1 MLDSIQSILEYVVSP
16 HGYQVIL
23 FYVYSAILI
32 GAALAVVTMRNSI
45 YSALFLILA
54 FFSASA
60 LWMLL
65 EAEFL
70 ALTLVLVYVGAV
82 MVLFLFVIMMLD
94 IKIKPK
100 SGMSTYTKVGIL
112 VAILMAVE
120 MIMLLG
126 KKMAHVLPQDDLVKH
141 AQGHSNVKEVAESL
155 YTKYVLPFELA
166 SVILLVAIVAAI
178 LLTLRKR
185 TDYKHV
191 DPESQVHVKS
201 NKNRMR
207 VVKMDAEVGNNI
219 GGEE

>member
-1 MLDSIQSILEYVVSP
+1 MIEYLISAEF
-16 HGYQVIL
+16 YQIAL
-23 FYVYSAILI
+23 FYIYSAILL

-54 FFSASA
+54 FFSAAA

-94 IKIKPK
+94 VKIKPK
-100 SGMSTYTKVGIL
+100 SGMTMYTKVGIM
-112 VAILMAVE
+112 VALLMALE

-126 KKMAHVLPQDDLVKH
+126 KKLAHVLPQDDLVKH
-141 AQGHSNVKEVAESL
+141 VKGHSNVKEVAENL
-155 YTKYVLPFELA
+155 YTQYILPFELA

-178 LLTLRKR
+178 LLTLRR
-185 TDYKHV
+185 REDYKHV
-191 DPESQVHVKS
+191 DPESQVHVKA

-207 VVKMDAEVGNNI
+207 IVKMDTEKGNYI
-219 GGEE
+219 GGDE

>member
-1 MLDSIQSILEYVVSP
+1 MLEYLLSAEF
-16 HGYQVIL
+16 YQILL
-23 FYVYSAILI
+23 FYVYSGILL
-32 GAALAVVTMRNSI
+32 GAAMAVVTMRNSV

-54 FFSASA
+54 FFSAAA

-100 SGMSTYTKVGIL
+100 SGMSLYTKTGIFIAL
-112 VAILMAVE
+112 LMGLE

-126 KKMAHVLPQDDLVKH
+126 KKLVHTFPQDSLVKH
-141 AQGHSNVKEVAESL
+141 AKGHSNVKEVAENL
-155 YTKYVLPFELA
+155 YTQYVLPFEIA

-185 TDYKHV
+185 KDYKHV
-191 DPESQVHVKS
+191 DPETQVHVKAME
-201 NKNRMR
+201 NRMR
-207 VVKMDAEVGNNI
+207 IVKMDAQKGNNI
-219 GGEE
+219 GGDS

>member
-1 MLDSIQSILEYVVSP
+1 MFEFIFSP

-32 GAALAVVTMRNSI
+32 GAALAVVTMRNTI

-54 FFSASA
+54 FFSAAA
-60 LWMLL
+60 LWLLL

-100 SGMSTYTKVGIL
+100 SGMSNYTKIGIFIAL
-112 VAILMAVE
+112 IMGVE

-126 KKMAHVLPQDDLVKH
+126 KKLTTVIPQGDIIKH
-141 AQGHSNVKEVAESL
+141 PEGYSNVKEVASSL
-155 YTKYVLPFELA
+155 YTQYVLPFELA
-166 SVILLVAIVAAI
+166 SVILLVALVTAI
-178 LLTLRKR
+178 LLTIRSR
-185 TDYKHV
+185 GDYKRV
-191 DPESQVHVKS
+191 DPERQVHVKATD
-201 NKNRMR
+201 NRMR
-207 VVKMDAEVGNNI
+207 IVKMKAQTGNDI
-219 GGEE
+219 GGEQ

>member
-1 MLDSIQSILEYVVSP
+1 MLDYLLSAEFFQIF
-16 HGYQVIL
+16 L
-23 FYVYSAILI
+23 FYVYSAILL
-32 GAALAVVTMRNSI
+32 GSAMAVVGMRNSV

-82 MVLFLFVIMMLD
+82 MVLFLFVVMMLD
-94 IKIKPK
+94 IKVKPK
-100 SGMSTYTKVGIL
+100 KGMSQYTKTGIFIAL
-112 VAILMAVE
+112 LMALE

-126 KKMAHVLPQDDLVKH
+126 KKMLPALPQDDLIKH
-141 AQGHSNVKEVAESL
+141 SKEYSNVKEVAESI
-155 YTKYVLPFELA
+155 YTQYVLPFELA

-185 TDYKHV
+185 KDYKHI
-191 DPESQVHVKS
+191 DPELQVHVKAS
-201 NKNRMR
+201 KNRMKI
-207 VVKMDAEVGNNI
+207 VSMKAEKGNNI
-219 GGEE
+219 GGDQE

>member
-1 MLDSIQSILEYVVSP
+1 MIEYILSP

-23 FYVYSAILI
+23 FYVYASILI

-45 YSALFLILA
+45 YSALFLILC
-54 FFSASA
+54 FFSAAA

-100 SGMSTYTKVGIL
+100 SGMSLYTKTGIFIAL
-112 VAILMAVE
+112 LMGLE

-126 KKMAHVLPQDDLVKH
+126 KKLTAVLPQDDLVKH
-141 AQGHSNVKEVAESL
+141 AQGHSNVKEVAETL
-155 YTKYVLPFELA
+155 YTQYVLPFELA
-166 SVILLVAIVAAI
+166 AVILLVAIVAAI

-185 TDYKHV
+185 EDYNIV
-191 DPESQVHVKS
+191 DPESQVHVKAS
-201 NKNRMR
+201 DR
-207 VVKMDAEVGNNI
+207 VRVIKMETEKGNYL
-219 GGEE
+219 GDEE

>member
-1 MLDSIQSILEYVVSP
+1 MFEKLVSP
-16 HGYQVIL
+16 EFFQILL
-23 FYVYSAILI
+23 FYTFSGIML

-54 FFSASA
+54 FFSAAA

-94 IKIKPK
+94 VKIKPK
-100 SGMSTYTKVGIL
+100 SGMSTYTKVGIM
-112 VAILMAVE
+112 VALLMALE

-126 KKMAHVLPQDDLVKH
+126 KKLAHVLPQDDLVKH
-141 AQGHSNVKEVAESL
+141 VKGHSNVKEVAENL
-155 YTKYVLPFELA
+155 YTQYILPFELA

-178 LLTLRKR
+178 LLTLRR
-185 TDYKHV
+185 REDYNHV
-191 DPESQVHVKS
+191 DPESQVHVKA

-207 VVKMDAEVGNNI
+207 IVKMDTEKGNYI
-219 GGEE
+219 GGDE

>member
-1 MLDSIQSILEYVVSP
+1 MLEYVFSA

-23 FYVYSAILI
+23 FYVYSAVLI

-54 FFSASA
+54 FFSAAA

-100 SGMSTYTKVGIL
+100 SGMSMYTKVGL
-112 VAILMAVE
+112 FVATLMGME
-120 MIMLLG
+120 MLMLLG
-126 KKMAHVLPQDDLVKH
+126 NKLADVLPQDDLIKH
-141 AQGHSNVKEVAESL
+141 AKGHSNVKEVAETL
-155 YTKYVLPFELA
+155 YVQYVLPFELA

-178 LLTLRKR
+178 LLTLRR
-185 TDYKHV
+185 RDDYKHV
-191 DPESQVHVKS
+191 DPEAQVHVKA
-201 NKNRMR
+201 KDRMR
-207 VVKMDAEVGNNI
+207 IIKMDAEKGNYI
-219 GGEE
+219 GGDE

>member
-1 MLDSIQSILEYVVSP
+1 M
-16 HGYQVIL
+16 L
-23 FYVYSAILI
+23 FYVFSGILI
-32 GAALAVVTMRNSI
+32 GAALAVVTLRNSI

-54 FFSASA
+54 FFSAAA

-94 IKIKPK
+94 VKVKPKSK
-100 SGMSTYTKVGIL
+100 SGMSNYTKVGLL
-112 VAILMAVE
+112 VASLMALE
-120 MIMLLG
+120 MIMLFG
-126 KKMAHVLPQDDLVKH
+126 KKLAHVLPQDDLIKH
-141 AQGHSNVKEVAESL
+141 AKGHSNIKEVAENL
-155 YTKYVLPFELA
+155 YTQYILPFELA

-191 DPESQVHVKS
+191 NPESQVHVKA

-207 VVKMDAEVGNNI
+207 IVKMDTEKGNYI
-219 GGEE
+219 GDDE

>member
-1 MLDSIQSILEYVVSP
+1 MIEYLLSAEF
-16 HGYQVIL
+16 YQIML
-23 FYVYSAILI
+23 FYVFSGILI
-32 GAALAVVTMRNSI
+32 GSALAVVTMRNSI
-45 YSALFLILA
+45 YSALFLILS
-54 FFSASA
+54 FFSGAA

-94 IKIKPK
+94 VKVKPK
-100 SGMSTYTKVGIL
+100 SRSGMSNYAKVGIL
-112 VAILMAVE
+112 VALLMALQ
-120 MIMLLG
+120 MIMLFG
-126 KKMAHVLPQDDLVKH
+126 KKLAHVLPQDDLIKHVK
-141 AQGHSNVKEVAESL
+141 GHSNVKEVAHNL
-155 YTKYVLPFELA
+155 YTQYILPFELA

-191 DPESQVHVKS
+191 NPESQVHVKA

-207 VVKMDAEVGNNI
+207 VVKMDAEKGNYI
-219 GGEE
+219 GDDE

>member
-1 MLDSIQSILEYVVSP
+1 MFEFIFSP
-16 HGYQVIL
+16 EGFQVIL
-23 FYVYSAILI
+23 FYVYSAVLI

-54 FFSASA
+54 FFSAAA

-94 IKIKPK
+94 IKVKPK
-100 SGMSTYTKVGIL
+100 SGMSSYTKAGIF
-112 VAILMAVE
+112 VAILMGLE

-126 KKMAHVLPQDDLVKH
+126 HKMAHVLPKDDLVKH
-141 AQGHSNVKEVAESL
+141 GKDYSNVKAVAENL
-155 YTKYVLPFELA
+155 YTQYVLPFELA

-185 TDYKHV
+185 DDYKHV
-191 DPESQVHVKS
+191 DPESQVHVNA

-207 VVKMDAEVGNNI
+207 VVKMEAEAGNNI

>member
-1 MLDSIQSILEYVVSP
+1 MLEFIEFLFTPAGFQTL
-16 HGYQVIL
+16 L
-23 FYVYSAILI
+23 FYVYSTIML

-54 FFSASA
+54 FFSAAA

-94 IKIKPK
+94 IKVKPK
-100 SGMSTYTKVGIL
+100 SGMSGYTKVGL
-112 VAILMAVE
+112 GVALLMGVE

-126 KKMAHVLPQDDLVKH
+126 NKMSSELPQGDIITHPD
-141 AQGHSNVKEVAESL
+141 GYSNVKEVATSI
-155 YTKYVLPFELA
+155 YTQYVFPFEIA

-178 LLTLRKR
+178 LLTLRR
-185 TDYKHV
+185 RPDYKHV
-191 DPESQVHVKS
+191 DPEHQVHVKAS
-201 NKNRMR
+201 ERMR
-207 VVKMDAEVGNNI
+207 VVKMDTEKGNYI
-219 GGEE
+219 GGEK

>member
-1 MLDSIQSILEYVVSP
+1 MLDFIFSP
-16 HGYQVIL
+16 EGYQIIL
-23 FYVYSAILI
+23 FYVNSGILI

-54 FFSASA
+54 FFSAAA

-100 SGMSTYTKVGIL
+100 SGMSTYTKVGIF
-112 VAILMAVE
+112 VAILMGLE

-126 KKMAHVLPQDDLVKH
+126 KKMAHVLPQDDLIKH
-141 AQGHSNVKEVAESL
+141 AKGHSNVKEVAENL
-155 YTKYVLPFELA
+155 YTQYVLPFELA

-178 LLTLRKR
+178 LLTLRR
-185 TDYKHV
+185 RDDYKHV
-191 DPESQVHVKS
+191 DPETQVHVKA

-207 VVKMDAEVGNNI
+207 IVKMDAEAGNNI
-219 GGEE
+219 GGDE

>member
-1 MLDSIQSILEYVVSP
+1 MIEYLISAEFYQIL
-16 HGYQVIL
+16 L
-23 FYVYSAILI
+23 FYVYSGILI

-54 FFSASA
+54 FFSAAA
-60 LWMLL
+60 LWLLL

-94 IKIKPK
+94 VKIKPK
-100 SGMSTYTKVGIL
+100 SGISMYTKVGIF
-112 VAILMAVE
+112 VALLMALE

-141 AQGHSNVKEVAESL
+141 VKGYSNVKEVAENL
-155 YTKYVLPFELA
+155 YTQYILPFELA

-185 TDYKHV
+185 SDYKYV
-191 DPESQVHVKS
+191 SPESQVHVKA

-207 VVKMDAEVGNNI
+207 VVKMETEKGNYI
-219 GGEE
+219 GGDE

>member
-1 MLDSIQSILEYVVSP
+1 MIEYLVSAEF
-16 HGYQVIL
+16 YQIML
-23 FYVYSAILI
+23 FYVYSGILI

-54 FFSASA
+54 FFSAAA

-94 IKIKPK
+94 VKIKPK
-100 SGMSTYTKVGIL
+100 SGMSMYTKVGIF
-112 VAILMAVE
+112 VALLMALE

-126 KKMAHVLPQDDLVKH
+126 KKLAHVMPQDDLVKH
-141 AQGHSNVKEVAESL
+141 ANGHSNVKEVAENL
-155 YTKYVLPFELA
+155 YTQYILPFELA

-178 LLTLRKR
+178 LLTLRRR

-191 DPESQVHVKS
+191 DPESQVHVKA

-207 VVKMDAEVGNNI
+207 VVKMDTEKGNYI
-219 GGEE
+219 GGDE

>member
-1 MLDSIQSILEYVVSP
+1 MIEYILSP

-23 FYVYSAILI
+23 FYVYSVILI

-45 YSALFLILA
+45 YSALFLILC
-54 FFSASA
+54 FFSAAA

-100 SGMSTYTKVGIL
+100 SNMNTYTKVGIF
-112 VAILMAVE
+112 VAVLMALE

-126 KKMAHVLPQDDLVKH
+126 KKLTSVLPQDDLVKH
-141 AQGHSNVKEVAESL
+141 VQGHSNVKEVAETL
-155 YTKYVLPFELA
+155 YTQYVLPFELA
-166 SVILLVAIVAAI
+166 AVILLVAIVAAI

-185 TDYKHV
+185 DDYKIV
-191 DPESQVHVKS
+191 NPESQVHVKAS
-201 NKNRMR
+201 DRFR
-207 VVKMDAEVGNNI
+207 VIKMDTEKGNYL
-219 GGEE
+219 GDEE

>member
-1 MLDSIQSILEYVVSP
+1 MIEYLLS
-16 HGYQVIL
+16 GEFYQIML

-54 FFSASA
+54 FFSAAA

-94 IKIKPK
+94 VKIKST
-100 SGMSTYTKVGIL
+100 SGMSKYTKVGLL
-112 VAILMAVE
+112 VALVMGIE
-120 MIMLLG
+120 MILLLG
-126 KKMAHVLPQDDLVKH
+126 NKLVDVVPQDDLVKH
-141 AQGHSNVKEVAESL
+141 ALGHSNVKEVATSL
-155 YTKYVLPFELA
+155 FMKYTLPFELA
-166 SVILLVAIVAAI
+166 SVVLLVAIVAAI
-178 LLTLRKR
+178 LLTLRR
-185 TDYKHV
+185 RDDYKRIN
-191 DPESQVHVKS
+191 PESQVHVKA
-201 NKNRMR
+201 KDRMR
-207 VVKMDAEVGNNI
+207 VVKMDAERGNNI

>member
-1 MLDSIQSILEYVVSP
+1 MFEFIFSP
-16 HGYQVIL
+16 EGYQVIL

-54 FFSASA
+54 FFSAAA

-100 SGMSTYTKVGIL
+100 SGMSNYTKVGIF
-112 VAILMAVE
+112 VAILMGLE

-126 KKMAHVLPQDDLVKH
+126 RKLSHVLPQDDLVKH
-141 AQGHSNVKEVAESL
+141 AKGHSNVKEVAENL
-155 YTKYVLPFELA
+155 YTQYVLPFELA
-166 SVILLVAIVAAI
+166 SVVLLVAIVAAI

-185 TDYKHV
+185 DDYNHV
-191 DPESQVHVKS
+191 DPESQVHVKA

>member
-1 MLDSIQSILEYVVSP
+1 MLEFIEFLFTPAGFQTL
-16 HGYQVIL
+16 L
-23 FYVYSAILI
+23 FYVYSAIMI

-54 FFSASA
+54 FFSAAA

-94 IKIKPK
+94 IKVKPK
-100 SGMSTYTKVGIL
+100 AGMSKYTKVGL
-112 VAILMAVE
+112 SVALLMGVE

-126 KKMAHVLPQDDLVKH
+126 NKMTSELPQGNIITHPD
-141 AQGHSNVKEVAESL
+141 GYSNVKEVATSI
-155 YTKYVLPFELA
+155 YTQYVFPFEIA

-178 LLTLRKR
+178 LLTLRR
-185 TDYKHV
+185 RPDYKHV
-191 DPESQVHVKS
+191 DPEHQVHVKAS
-201 NKNRMR
+201 ERMR
-207 VVKMDAEVGNNI
+207 VVKMDSEKGNYI
-219 GGEE
+219 GGEK

>member
-1 MLDSIQSILEYVVSP
+1 MLDYIFSP
-16 HGYQVIL
+16 QGYQLML
-23 FYVYSAILI
+23 FYLFSGILI
-32 GAALAVVTMRNSI
+32 ASALAVVTVRNSV

-54 FFSASA
+54 FFSAAA

-70 ALTLVLVYVGAV
+70 ALTLILVYVGAV

-100 SGMSTYTKVGIL
+100 SGFSPYTKVGIF
-112 VAILMAVE
+112 VALLMGLE

-141 AQGHSNVKEVAESL
+141 AQGHSNVKQIAENL
-155 YTKYVLPFELA
+155 YTQYVFPFELA
-166 SVILLVAIVAAI
+166 AVILLVAIIAAI

-185 TDYKHV
+185 QDYKYV
-191 DPESQVHVKS
+191 DAESQVHVKA
-201 NKNRMR
+201 NNNRMR